1 MTTIDIVLIIVLAVG
16 IILGFSKGFLRQ
28 LASILGLIVG
38 LIAAKALYA
47 SLAEKISPIVDG
59 AMTAAHIISFLAI
72 WILVPLLFVFVA
84 SLLTKALEV
93 IHLGW
98 LNRIMGAILG
108 ALKYLLFASIVIVL
122 IEYVDQDNSLID
134 KTKKENSVL
143 YYPMQKVAE
152 LFLPTAKKVT
162 QQYINEL
169 QI

>member
-1 MTTIDIVLIIVLAVG
+1 MTTIDIILLVVLAVG
-16 IILGFSKGFLRQ
+16 IIMGFSKGFLRQ
-28 LASILGLIVG
+28 LASILGLIIG
-38 LIAAKALYA
+38 LFAAKALYA
-47 SLAEKISPIVDG
+47 SLAEKISPLIDG
-59 AMTAAHIISFLAI
+59 AMTAAHIISFVAI
-72 WILVPLLFVFVA
+72 WILVPLLFVFIA

-98 LNRIMGAILG
+98 LNRILG
-108 ALKYLLFASIVIVL
+108 AVLGAVKYLLFASIVIVL
-122 IEYVDQDNSLID
+122 IEYIDQDNSLID

-152 LFLPTAKKVT
+152 LFLPAAKNVT